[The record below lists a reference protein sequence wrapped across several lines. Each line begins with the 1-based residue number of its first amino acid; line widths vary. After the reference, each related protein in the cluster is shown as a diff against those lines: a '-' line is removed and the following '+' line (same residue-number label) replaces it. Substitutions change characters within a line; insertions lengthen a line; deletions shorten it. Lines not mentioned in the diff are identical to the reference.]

1 MRRRESSAEGLGVM
15 LPSVVAV
22 PQGTDRA
29 RLLVVGPPGTEVESV
44 RDGLADFS
52 ISFAPNVHALPAL
65 LVDGGYDALVL
76 AIDEDVSPLQTLADL
91 RCKSRLY
98 HFPVIVIADP
108 AHLSKSSETKLH
120 AANDVL
126 MRPLGSRDLHAR
138 AGARAPTSAT
148 TAI

>member
-1 MRRRESSAEGLGVM
+1 M

-22 PQGTDRA
+22 PQDTDWTRSRRRA
-29 RLLVVGPPGTEVESV
+29 ARNGGRVGA
-44 RDGLADFS
+44 DGLADFS
-52 ISFAPNVHALPAL
+52 ISFASNVHAVPDL
-65 LVDGGYDALVL
+65 LVDGGYDPLVL

-91 RCKSRLY
+91 RCNSRLY

-126 MRPLGSRDLHAR
+126 MRPLGSRDLQAG

-148 TAI
+148 TAR